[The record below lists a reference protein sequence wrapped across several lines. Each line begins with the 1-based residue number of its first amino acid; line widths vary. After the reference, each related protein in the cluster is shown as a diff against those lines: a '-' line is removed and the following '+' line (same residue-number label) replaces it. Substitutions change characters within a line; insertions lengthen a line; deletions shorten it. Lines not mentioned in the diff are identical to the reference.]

1 MTRWC
6 AANGPRWPSLT
17 ARGRRCAMAS
27 RLQGIGNSVDP
38 LTFLV
43 VSVLV
48 IALASALYLLG
59 NLPGRIANER
69 RHPHAGAISICGW
82 IGLLIIVLWPVA
94 LAWAYVTP
102 KDHRRPIGGAEDFD
116 ALARD
121 LDEAAKQIAAIK
133 YTLAALSSSK
143 R

>member
-1 MTRWC
+1 MV
-6 AANGPRWPSLT
+6 
-17 ARGRRCAMAS
+17 S
-27 RLQGIGNSVDP
+27 RLQGIGNPVDP

-43 VSVLV
+43 ASVLV
-48 IALASALYLLG
+48 IALASGLYLFG
-59 NLPGRIANER
+59 SLPCRIANDR
-69 RHPHAGAISICGW
+69 RHPHAGLISVCGW

-102 KDHRRPIGGAEDFD
+102 KDHRRPIRAEDLD

-121 LDEAAKQIAAIK
+121 LDEAAQQIALIK

>member
-1 MTRWC
+1 MVS
-6 AANGPRWPSLT
+6 P
-17 ARGRRCAMAS
+17 
-27 RLQGIGNSVDP
+27 LQGIGNPVDP

-48 IALASALYLLG
+48 IAAGSALYLLG
-59 NLPGRIANER
+59 NLPGRIANDR
-69 RHPHAGAISICGW
+69 GHPHARVISVCGW
-82 IGLLIIVLWPVA
+82 IGLLIIVPWPVA

-102 KDHRRPIGGAEDFD
+102 KDRRHPIRSSEDFD

-121 LDEAAKQIAAIK
+121 LDEAAKQIAVIK